1 MCLGL
6 RDRLDGMVEEILD
19 TQIEGASVEPAADV
33 PLATGAVAAAGRTF

>member
-19 TQIEGASVEPAADV
+19 TQIEGATVEPAPDV
-33 PLATGAVAAAGRTF
+33 PLAAGAVAAAGGPL